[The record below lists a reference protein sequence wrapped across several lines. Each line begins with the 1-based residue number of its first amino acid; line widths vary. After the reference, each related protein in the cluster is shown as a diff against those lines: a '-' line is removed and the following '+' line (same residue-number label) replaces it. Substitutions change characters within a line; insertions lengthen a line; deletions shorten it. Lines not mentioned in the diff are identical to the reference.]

1 MLFLLNYDDN
11 PASQENVFMIQS
23 MSCSE
28 GLATGFRTGD
38 VNSKDHC
45 AQRGQLCTASLEQRP
60 KEQVTGCELE
70 RKKELA
76 ESFSFKSSLTTQP
89 ILHN

>member
-1 MLFLLNYDDN
+1 MLFALNYDN

-38 VNSKDHC
+38 VNSKDHR
-45 AQRGQLCTASLEQRP
+45 AQRGRLCTVSLEQRP
-60 KEQVTGCELE
+60 KKQETGCELE
-70 RKKELA
+70 RKELA

-89 ILHN
+89 ILHT